1 MLFSKKF
8 FIVIFC
14 LLALTLIFLFG
25 LGLWVKSKKVPAKI
39 MSIEQVERK
48 TVDPVF
54 KNLPVEI
61 LKKMEDENKKVRT
74 LTGKIDKIQGRV
86 LSATFNI
93 GDLKGKTY
101 EINVLPDAKFG
112 KTEVDKITFIPKTVD
127 LSFDEIKVNDEIIA
141 WAKQEDIK
149 NLKQFDTEY
158 LEVMVK

>member
-1 MLFSKKF
+1 MIFSKKF
-8 FIVIFC
+8 FIVILC
-14 LLALTLIFLFG
+14 LLGLTLIFV
-25 LGLWVKSKKVPAKI
+25 LGLWIWVKSAKIPAKI
-39 MSIEQVERK
+39 ESVKQVERK

-54 KNLPVEI
+54 KNLPSEI

-74 LTGKIDKIQGRV
+74 LTGKIEKIQGRV
-86 LSATFNI
+86 LFATVNI

-101 EINVLPDAKFG
+101 EINILPDAKFG

-127 LSFDEIKVNDEIIA
+127 FSFDEIKINDEIIA

-158 LEVMVK
+158 LEVMER